1 MPRYITTPIIQ
12 TETETRRIATTIL
25 PVPPIN
31 IADTYIQTTSPER
44 LDILAQQFYGDVN
57 LWWVI
62 ATANGLGKGSIVVP
76 ANIKLRI
83 PSANNLNE
91 LINFK
96 NTNR

>member
-12 TETETRRIATTIL
+12 TDTEKRRIATTIL
-25 PVPPIN
+25 PVLPIDIN
-31 IADTYIQTTSPER
+31 DIYIQTTSPER

-83 PSANNLNE
+83 PGANNLNE
-91 LINFK
+91 LINSK